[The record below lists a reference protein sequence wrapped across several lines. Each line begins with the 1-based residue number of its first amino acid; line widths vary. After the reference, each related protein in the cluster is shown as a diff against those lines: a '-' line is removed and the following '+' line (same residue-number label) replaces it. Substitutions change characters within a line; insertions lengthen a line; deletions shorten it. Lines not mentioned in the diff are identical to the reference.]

1 MLRSFYWNETDG
13 CEIKQSD
20 AAQDDLGV
28 VMKFQV
34 VIAPIAT
41 SSLWDFGSMEAH
53 FYQECVTVVTFGGQM
68 DIILC

>member
-1 MLRSFYWNETDG
+1 
-13 CEIKQSD
+13 
-20 AAQDDLGV
+20 
-28 VMKFQV
+28 MKFQV

-53 FYQECVTVVTFGGQM
+53 FYQECVTLVTFGGQM